1 MEGTQGMSGSRRGES
16 NRKEQDFES
25 RTDRRSTPITPLE
38 ATLTSM
44 FSMNSGR
51 ENRYKRMS
59 TRILIVD
66 DSAPLRGMLRHL
78 LEDHPEWEVCGEAA
92 NGFEAIEKYRIL
104 RPDLLV
110 MDVSMPVMNGV
121 DASLE
126 ILKLSPKTL
135 ILLCTSYLT
144 GHLIEFAHQAGIRGA
159 VSKDT
164 MDLVVVGLE
173 ALLRGEEFS
182 GPAN

>member
-1 MEGTQGMSGSRRGES
+1 MLSVNGGRG
-16 NRKEQDFES
+16 
-25 RTDRRSTPITPLE
+25 I
-38 ATLTSM
+38 
-44 FSMNSGR
+44 
-51 ENRYKRMS
+51 RYERMS

-66 DSAPLRGMLRHL
+66 DSAPLRGLLRHL
-78 LEDHPEWEVCGEAA
+78 LEDHREWEVCGEAT

-104 RPDLLV
+104 RPDLLI

-126 ILKLSPKTL
+126 ILRLSPKVP

-144 GHLIEFAHQAGIRGA
+144 GPLIEFAHQAGIRGT

-173 ALLRGEEFS
+173 ALLRSEELS

>member
-1 MEGTQGMSGSRRGES
+1 
-16 NRKEQDFES
+16 
-25 RTDRRSTPITPLE
+25 
-38 ATLTSM
+38 M
-44 FSMNSGR
+44 FSTNR
-51 ENRYKRMS
+51 ETEIHYQRMS

-66 DSAPLRGMLRHL
+66 DNAPLRDVLRL
-78 LEDHPEWEVCGEAA
+78 RLEDHPEWEVCGEAA
-92 NGFEAIEKYRIL
+92 NGIEAIEKYRIL
-104 RPDLLV
+104 RPDLLI

-126 ILKLSPKTL
+126 ILKLSPKIL

-144 GHLIEFAHQAGIRGA
+144 GPLIEFAHQAGIRGTI
-159 VSKDT
+159 SKDT

-173 ALLRGEEFS
+173 ALLRGEEFR